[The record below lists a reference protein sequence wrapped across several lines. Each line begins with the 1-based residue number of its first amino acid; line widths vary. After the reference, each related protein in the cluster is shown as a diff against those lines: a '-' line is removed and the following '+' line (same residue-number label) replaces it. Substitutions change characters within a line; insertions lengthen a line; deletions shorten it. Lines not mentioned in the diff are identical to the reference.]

1 MEGRFGPGY
10 ASARVG
16 LSAFDR
22 GVAVGLRNRSLEKYY
37 HLMLAPAVLLVLLY
51 SIVPMFG
58 IVIAFQ
64 KFVPAKGIFGSKF
77 VGIQNFNLLLMYPDV
92 RKVVLNTVVIAVSK
106 IALGLIVPVSFAV
119 LLNEI
124 RWTTFR
130 RTVQTIVYMPNFL
143 SWVILAI
150 MFNNIFSYTGM
161 INSITKVFGA
171 QPIMFLVSNAFFRP
185 IIVGTD
191 VWKNF
196 GYGAVIYLAAI
207 TNIDQNIYEAAA
219 IDGANRWQKITRVV
233 LPSISSTIILM
244 ATLSLGNVLNA
255 GFDQVYNM
263 YTPLVY
269 ETGDI
274 IDTYVYRMGLEKMQY
289 SFGTAVG
296 LAKSVVSFVLLSVSY
311 KLAERYA
318 GYTLF

>member
-1 MEGRFGPGY
+1 MNLLFKGEKT
-10 ASARVG
+10 
-16 LSAFDR
+16 
-22 GVAVGLRNRSLEKYY
+22 LRNKSYEKYY
-37 HLMLAPAVLLVLLY
+37 HLMLAPGVLLLLIY
-51 SIVPMFG
+51 SIIPMFG
-58 IVIAFQ
+58 VVIAFQ
-64 KFVPAKGIFGSKF
+64 NFVPARGITGSKF
-77 VGIQNFNLLLMYPDV
+77 VGLKNFDLMLMYPDV
-92 RKVVLNTVVIAVSK
+92 RRVLANTVIIAVGK
-106 IALGLIVPVSFAV
+106 IILGLIVPVAFAV

-124 RWTTFR
+124 QSTVFR
-130 RTVQTIVYMPNFL
+130 RTVQTIVYLPNFL

-161 INSITKVFGA
+161 VNALTGLFGA
-171 QPIMFLVSNAFFRP
+171 EPVMFLVSNAYFRP
-185 IIVGTD
+185 IIIGTD
-191 VWKNF
+191 TWKTF

-219 IDGANRWQKITRVV
+219 IDGANRWQKITRIV
-233 LPSISSTIILM
+233 LPSILSTIVLM

-255 GFDQVYNM
+255 GFDQIYNM
-263 YTPLVY
+263 YSPLVY

-296 LAKSVVSFVLLSVSY
+296 LSKSIVSFVLLTISY